1 MALWAVA
8 SDTTVPTRKGH
19 PKGLYRL
26 FFIEMW
32 ERLAFYTMLGVLLL
46 YATDYERGGLGLDAA
61 TGNAI
66 YGSYLAFVYFT
77 PFPGGMLA
85 DRFLGYRRAVFI
97 GGVLM
102 AASLLLMSIQG
113 TMFFMTGLVGLV
125 LGNGLFKPNISVMVG
140 NLYDSDDP
148 RRAAG
153 FNIFYMGINI
163 GALISTLV
171 AAPLLRNYFG
181 WLWTFRAAGI
191 GLLIGVVI
199 LIFSWKV
206 LDRADR
212 QPERDPDDMG
222 FGSILTKILAPAFI
236 TGIVGFFLAKSF
248 LPDAPMSP
256 MDIGFLLGMVPVIVF
271 FVRLPKAAKPDE
283 RAGLRT
289 LLPIYLAGGTF
300 FMILHLNG
308 SAMTQWARDT
318 TSRDVAWMPASY
330 KQEALPS
337 YYLNARADVPRPD
350 PRSLAVAGSAK
361 VARMFG
367 QQRLDESSVQTI
379 VDASSGTL
387 EVREF
392 TPEVDVSG
400 LSAVDQKI
408 FTRAVAVYKDGAVTV
423 NEGKDSH
430 GAPTISVDLDPAA
443 RLVRRVAFVREI
455 EGGDPIGVYVVDD
468 GLFSKVYKGYEE
480 RFGSPPK
487 TLPPGEFV
495 RVVNSEVYQSWN
507 AGFVIVLTPILVAF
521 FGWCMAR
528 GRPIS
533 TAHKM
538 FYAMCLTTISLLF
551 MALAGYFTDGGA
563 SKVSGLWL
571 VGFYILV
578 TTGELMLSPVGLF
591 LVTKLSPK
599 RLAGLAMGG
608 WFLAT
613 AFGNKF
619 SGFFGGIQGSMS
631 PTGFFLVLAGAAGAV
646 AVVLRIMLPKL
657 DTTIKR
663 YGG

>member
-1 MALWAVA
+1 
-8 SDTTVPTRKGH
+8 
-19 PKGLYRL
+19 
-26 FFIEMW
+26 MW

-46 YATDYERGGLGLDAA
+46 YITDYERGGLGLDSA

-85 DRFLGYRRAVFI
+85 DRFLGYRRAVFM
-97 GGVLM
+97 GGLLM
-102 AASLLLMSIQG
+102 AASLLLMSIEG
-113 TMFFMTGLVGLV
+113 TTFFMTGLVGLV

-140 NLYDSDDP
+140 NLYEEDDP

-163 GALISTLV
+163 GALVSTLI
-171 AAPLLRNYFG
+171 AAPLLRNSFG

-199 LIFSWKV
+199 LLLSWKV
-206 LDRADR
+206 LGRADR

-222 FGSILTKILAPAFI
+222 FGAIITKILGPAFV
-236 TGIVGFFLAKSF
+236 TGIVGYFLAKAF
-248 LPDAPMSP
+248 VPNAPASP
-256 MDIGFLLGMVPVIVF
+256 MDIGFLLGMVPVIIF
-271 FVRLPKAAKPDE
+271 FFRLPKAAKPEE
-283 RAGLRT
+283 RAGLKT
-289 LLPIYLAGGTF
+289 LMPIYLAGGTF

-318 TSRDVAWMPASY
+318 TSRDVSWMPASY
-330 KQEALPS
+330 KQEAMPS
-337 YYLNARADVPRPD
+337 YYPNAREDMPRPD
-350 PRSLAVAGSAK
+350 PRSLAVADSPK

-367 QQRLDESSVQTI
+367 QQRLDEAAVQGI

-387 EVREF
+387 EVKNF
-392 TPEVDVSG
+392 LPEVDVSS
-400 LSAVDQKI
+400 LPAVDQAIYK
-408 FTRAVAVYKDGAVTV
+408 RAVAVYKDGAITV
-423 NEGKDSH
+423 AEGKDSH
-430 GAPTISVDLDPAA
+430 GAPTISVNLDPTA
-443 RLVRRVAFVREI
+443 RLIRRVAFVREI
-455 EGGDPIGVYVVDD
+455 EGADPIGVIVVDRE
-468 GLFSKVYKGYEE
+468 LFTNIYKGYEE

-487 TLPPGEFV
+487 MMPPGEYV

-507 AGFVIVLTPILVAF
+507 AGFVILLTPLLVGF
-521 FGWCMAR
+521 FGWCAAKGR
-528 GRPIS
+528 GVS

-551 MALAGYFTDGGA
+551 MALAASFTDGNA
-563 SKVSGLWL
+563 SKVSGIWL
-571 VGFYILV
+571 IGFYLLV

-613 AFGNKF
+613 ACGNKF
-619 SGFFGGIQGSMS
+619 SGFFGGIQSSMS
-631 PTGFFLVLAGAAGAV
+631 PIGFFLVLAGAAGAV
-646 AVVLRIMLPKL
+646 ALVLRVMLPKL
-657 DTTIKR
+657 DETIKH

>member
-1 MALWAVA
+1 MALCGVA
-8 SDTTVPTRKGH
+8 SDPTPPVRKGH

-46 YATDYERGGLGLDAA
+46 YITDYERGGLGLDSA

-85 DRFLGYRRAVFI
+85 DRFLGYRRAVFM

-113 TMFFMTGLVGLV
+113 TVFFMTGLVGLV

-140 NLYDSDDP
+140 NLYDADDP
-148 RRAAG
+148 RRSAG

-206 LDRADR
+206 LGQADR

-222 FGSILTKILAPAFI
+222 FGSIMTKILVPAFA
-236 TGIVGFFLAKSF
+236 TGVAGFFLAKSF
-248 LPDAPMSP
+248 LPNAPMSP

-271 FVRLPKAAKPDE
+271 FVRLPKAAKPE
-283 RAGLRT
+283 EKAGLRT

-318 TSRDVAWMPASY
+318 TSRDVGWMPASY

-337 YYLNARADVPRPD
+337 YYVNAREDVPRPD
-350 PRSLAVAGSAK
+350 PRSLAVASSPET
-361 VARMFG
+361 ARMFG
-367 QQRLDESSVQTI
+367 QQRLDEKSVQAI

-387 EVREF
+387 DVKSF
-392 TPEVDVSG
+392 APEVDASSLSG
-400 LSAVDQKI
+400 NERAI
-408 FTRAVAVYKDGAVTV
+408 FNRAVAVYKDGAITV
-423 NEGKDSH
+423 KEGKDSH
-430 GAPTISVDLDPAA
+430 GAPTISVDLDPTA
-443 RLVRRVAFVREI
+443 RLNRRVAFVREI
-455 EGGDPIGVYVVDD
+455 EGSDPVGVYVVDD
-468 GLFSKVYKGYEE
+468 KLFTTIYKGYEE
-480 RFGSPPK
+480 RFGHAPK

-507 AGFVIVLTPILVAF
+507 AGFVILLTPILVGF
-521 FGWCMAR
+521 FAWCTR
-528 GRPIS
+528 KKRPIS

-551 MALAGYFTDGGA
+551 MALAGFFTEGGA

-571 VGFYILV
+571 VGFYLLV

-619 SGFFGGIQGSMS
+619 SGFFGGIQSSMS

-646 AVVLRIMLPKL
+646 ALILRIVLPKL
-657 DTTIKR
+657 DETIKH